1 MQWRTIMEPANEM
14 KFDNPEILNGIPG
27 IEWRNYEPS
36 GGHVW
41 HEEYVKNLLPKING
55 SLVELRGIASA
66 YERDRSRIASLSKC
80 VREMQRIADRVKE
93 IACGDP
99 MEDGIRSR
107 ISDWL
112 DATERLAGQGL
123 PEFDGEG
130 LQRTNDDIRFLEA
143 FKEYVETDFMLDRT
157 LYALYQVDDRY
168 KMKLFRYVLKVLR
181 KIDNSR
187 AIIKNSKSLLNKY
200 VAEGGFAG
208 LFEMMDSAYD
218 TLSVGFRKL
227 KKLVDRQGVSALDAT
242 ELAGMDVIKEAR
254 KLFAG
259 AAA

>member
-1 MQWRTIMEPANEM
+1 MEPANEM

-27 IEWRNYEPS
+27 IEWGRYEPS

-41 HEEYVKNLLPKING
+41 HEEYVNNLLPKING
-55 SLVELRGIASA
+55 SLVELRGIAAA
-66 YERDRSRIASLSKC
+66 YERDRSRIASLNKC
-80 VREMQRIADRVKE
+80 IREVQRIADRVKE
-93 IACGDP
+93 IAGGDP

-107 ISDWL
+107 IGDWL

-168 KMKLFRYVLKVLR
+168 KMKLFRYILKVLR

-187 AIIKNSKSLLNKY
+187 AIIRNSKSLLNKY

-208 LFEMMDSAYD
+208 LFNMMDIAYEK
-218 TLSVGFRKL
+218 LSVGLKKM

-242 ELAGMDVIKEAR
+242 EFAGRDVVSEAR
-254 KLFAG
+254 KIFAG
-259 AAA
+259 EAA